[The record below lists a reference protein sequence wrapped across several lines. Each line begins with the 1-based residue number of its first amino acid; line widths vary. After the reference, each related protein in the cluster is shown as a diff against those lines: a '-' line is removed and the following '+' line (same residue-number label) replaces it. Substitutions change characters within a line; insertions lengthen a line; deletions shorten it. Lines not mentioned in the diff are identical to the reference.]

1 MRDIIRIARLTS
13 LLLVLLLEARTSA
26 GASFPLQSAPLRTP
40 QAVVHGTGLQDYFA
54 GVGESIA
61 PSTDQRDVGLLTMSA
76 SNNSTFTIQVELDRN
91 PDGLVVGIYNGY
103 DANPT
108 LMPVFPA
115 RATLGWFAVISFRTA
130 PVRAVV
136 NLFDDGAA
144 FLGSTTYLGVDRRGM
159 GFYVQGPGGTFYS
172 QDARNPNGAPQLLFF
187 AGTGV
192 NTGSAWQAVED
203 QPVAGGADGDYDDL
217 IMFFESVCS
226 CTSFGLT
233 PVQQSSWGRLKSI
246 FR

>member
-115 RATLGWFAVISFRTA
+115 AAASGWFAVVSFRTP
-130 PVRAVV
+130 PVRVVV
-136 NLFDDGAA
+136 NLFDGGAV
-144 FLGSTTYLGVDRRGM
+144 FQGTTTYLGADRRGA
-159 GFYVQGPGGTFYS
+159 GCYVQGPGGTFYS
-172 QDARNPNGAPQLLFF
+172 QDARNPGGTPQLLFF
-187 AGTGV
+187 AGTGL
-192 NTGSAWQAVED
+192 NSGSIWLTVED
-203 QPVAGGADGDYDDL
+203 QPVAGGADGDYDDVICFIDNL
-217 IMFFESVCS
+217 STI
-226 CTSFGLT
+226 T
-233 PVQQSSWGRLKSI
+233 PLQHSTWGELKSR